1 MGTERRRR
9 FRGTLFVT
17 TRERHEELTVAVTRL
32 PDRGADGPAF
42 VLVHGVGVSSRYF
55 RPVAIRLAEHGS
67 VHVVDL
73 PGYGSAPNPRTR
85 VSLADHADTVAA
97 FVRGLDGREVV
108 LVGHSMGAQVVA
120 TLAERHPQLA
130 SALVLM
136 APTIEPELRTTWR
149 AIGALLRDIPREPA
163 VVSWIAFTDYLV
175 RTGAPYLLRQ
185 LPLVLDD
192 RLEERIA
199 RVSGSVLLLRGA
211 DDVIVGRDWL
221 ALLAERSGATAVEV
235 PGPHVVMY
243 TDPDAVAAAIV
254 LHARGEHPVG
264 GPA

>member
-17 TRERHEELTVAVTRL
+17 TRERHEKLTVAVTR
-32 PDRGADGPAF
+32 PPERGVDGPAF
-42 VLVHGVGVSSRYF
+42 VLVHGIGVSSRYF
-55 RPVAIRLAEHGS
+55 RPVALRLVEHGS
-67 VHVVDL
+67 VHLVDL
-73 PGYGSAPNPRTR
+73 PGYGAAPDPHTP
-85 VSLADHADTVAA
+85 VSLADHADTLAS
-97 FVRGLDGREVV
+97 FVRGLDRREIV
-108 LVGHSMGAQVVA
+108 LVGHSMGAQVVV
-120 TLAERHPQLA
+120 TLAERHPELA

-136 APTIEPELRTTWR
+136 APTLEPELRTTWR
-149 AIGALLRDIPREPA
+149 AIGALVHDIPREPL

-175 RTGAPYLLRQ
+175 RTGAPYLFRQ
-185 LPLVLDD
+185 LSLVLDD

-199 RVSGSVLLLRGA
+199 RVPGRILLMRGD

-221 ALLAERSGATAVEV
+221 ALLAARSGAAAVEV

-254 LHARGEHPVG
+254 RHARGQHPVG